1 MADPTVHARM
11 NVLLITLDQFRG
23 DCLSSA
29 GHPLVRTPNLDALAA
44 EGVRLDRHYSQAAPC
59 APGRASLYTG
69 MYQMN
74 TRVVAN
80 GTPLD
85 DRFDNVARVARR
97 AGYEPTLFGYTDQSI
112 DPRVADGDDDPRLS
126 TYEGVLPGFTVGL
139 DLTGG
144 QAPWREWLG
153 ALGHDIPSD
162 GATSFRTEPDRPA
175 EHSAS
180 AFLTDTAV
188 AWLDRQDGPWFA
200 HLSYW
205 RPHPPYAAAGHWS
218 STYDPDDI
226 ELPIRPATAG
236 ERHRFHDTLLADP
249 DAAATTDE
257 AAIRRMRAQYY
268 GMVSEVD
275 SQLGRLWDALRSRG
289 MWDDTVIVVT
299 ADHGDQLGDHG
310 LTGKF
315 GYFPQSYRILGIVR
329 DPRHRTPHG
338 SVVDAYTENVDILP
352 TICDAIGVDTP
363 PQCDGAALTPFLTGT
378 SPIHWRDAAHWE
390 YDWRETFIRR
400 GYIPRDAA
408 DRTLERQHL
417 AVLAD
422 VSYAYVQFGNRSWLC
437 FDLADPS
444 WRTRTV
450 DPAIVLPYAQRML
463 QWRGMYLDR
472 TLTGLTLGDETLPTT
487 GRWPPPR
494 SC

>member
-1 MADPTVHARM
+1 M

-23 DCLSSA
+23 DCLSGA
-29 GHPLVRTPNLDALAA
+29 GHPLVRTPNLDVLAA

-97 AGYEPTLFGYTDQSI
+97 AGYDPTLFGYTDQSI
-112 DPRVADGDDDPRLS
+112 DPRIADGASDPRLS

-153 ALGHDIPSD
+153 TLGHDIPSD
-162 GATSFRTEPDRPA
+162 GATAFRTEPDRPA

-188 AWLDRQDGPWFA
+188 AWLDRQDTPWFA

-205 RPHPPYAAAGHWS
+205 RPHPPYAAAGRWS
-218 STYDPDDI
+218 SAYDPDDV
-226 ELPIRPATAG
+226 ELPIQPATAG
-236 ERHRFHDTLLADP
+236 ERHRFHDALLANP

-275 SQLGRLWDALRSRG
+275 SQLGRLWDALRTRG
-289 MWDDTVIVVT
+289 MWDNTVIIVT

-310 LTGKF
+310 LTGKL
-315 GYFPQSYRILGIVR
+315 GYFPQSYRIVGIVR
-329 DPRHRTPHG
+329 DHRHRTPHG

-352 TICDAIGVDTP
+352 TICNAIGVDAP
-363 PQCDGAALTPFLTGT
+363 PQCDGAALTPFLTGA
-378 SPIHWRDAAHWE
+378 SPFHWRDAAHWE
-390 YDWRETFIRR
+390 YDWRDTFIRR
-400 GYIPRDAA
+400 GYVPRDAA

-417 AVLAD
+417 AVLVD
-422 VSYAYVQFGNRSWLC
+422 ISYAYIQFGNGSWLC
-437 FDLADPS
+437 FDLAADPS
-444 WRTRTV
+444 WRTQTV

-463 QWRGMYLDR
+463 QWRGMHLDR
-472 TLTGLTLGDETLPTT
+472 TLTGLALGDETLPTM
-487 GRWPPPR
+487 GRWPPARP
-494 SC
+494 C